1 MRTSQ
6 ASSSSRPSHTRRT
19 GRFLLLSLPIVLLL
33 GLLFSFMRPLWN
45 RSDVSHQV
53 ASSVRA
59 LSAMSEEGN
68 PAAMPGHAVTP
79 TPTSATTPTPAST
92 STTTSTPANQVNI
105 PHYAGSL
112 NVPCTNVTAPF
123 NQTAI
128 FWFGSVSS
136 SSDYVDVRV
145 AYSDSY
151 LFISLNI
158 IDRYVWYDSHA
169 SSPNLSIGDTATLY
183 LDSNPG
189 GSGAPQKTAYK
200 FLAQV
205 DNGQPRANY
214 QRAYQGNGSG
224 WSVSSTAFTT
234 CSGWRGT
241 TINGGDDAGWSMTY
255 EIPFS
260 SLGRSAAPAQGNA
273 WRLALAIQNQDNASA
288 NPLAV
293 TWWPQSAQ
301 GTTSTSWGQL
311 VYGLPVYQPSQTTGT
326 TTYTIRNGVNNQVVT
341 DGMVGGGL
349 GCYGLNQGSFRWTY
363 WATKNWAGSTRTD
376 IANQSDV
383 SDWECFTKYYI
394 TIPLSSLPHGKG
406 VVSAKITLYET
417 GNMGQNGLPGPN
429 PSNIEVATVNQAWSA
444 STIDWNNA
452 PPVGEIIS
460 MTTVNLYVQAPLPG
474 NAYTWDV
481 SAAVAKAYA
490 SGQPLR
496 LVFYSTGALRHSGK
510 YFTTSYQPSWDIEG
524 RPALQ
529 VTLG

>member
-6 ASSSSRPSHTRRT
+6 ASSSSRPARARRT
-19 GRFLLLSLPIVLLL
+19 GRFLLIILPLVLLAA
-33 GLLFSFMRPLWN
+33 LLFSFMRPLWN
-45 RSDVSHQV
+45 RSEVSHPF
-53 ASSVRA
+53 ASSAHA
-59 LSAMSEEGN
+59 LSAMSEEGH
-68 PAAMPGHAVTP
+68 PAAISGHAVTP
-79 TPTSATTPTPAST
+79 TATLTPTATST
-92 STTTSTPANQVNI
+92 LTPTTTSTPPGQVNI
-105 PHYAGSL
+105 PHYGGSL
-112 NVPCTNVTAPF
+112 NVPCSDVTAPF

-136 SSDYVDVRV
+136 SSDYVDVRA

-158 IDRYVWYDSHA
+158 IDRYVWYDAHA
-169 SSPNLSIGDTATLY
+169 SSPNLGIGDSATLY
-183 LDSNPG
+183 LDTNPG
-189 GSGAPQKTAYK
+189 GSSVPQKTAYK

-241 TINGGDDAGWSMTY
+241 SINGGDDAGWSMTY

-260 SLGRSAAPAQGNA
+260 SLVQSAAPAQGRS
-273 WRLALAIQNQDNASA
+273 WRLALAVQNQDNASA
-288 NPLAV
+288 SPLVV

-301 GTTSTSWGQL
+301 GTASTSWGQL
-311 VYGLPVYQPSQTTGT
+311 VYGLPVYRPSQTTGT
-326 TTYTIRNGVNNQVVT
+326 VSTIRNGVNNQVVT
-341 DGMVGGGL
+341 DAMVGGGL

-363 WATKNWAGSTRTD
+363 WATKNWAGSTRAD
-376 IANQSDV
+376 VANQSDV

-394 TIPLSSLPHGKG
+394 TIPLSSLPRGKG
-406 VVSAKITLYET
+406 VISAKITLYET

-429 PSNIEVATVNQAWSA
+429 PSNIEVATVNQAWSV

-452 PPVGEIIS
+452 PPVGEVIS

-481 SAAVAKAYA
+481 SAAVANAYA

-496 LVFYSTGALRHSGK
+496 LVFYSTDAPRHSGK